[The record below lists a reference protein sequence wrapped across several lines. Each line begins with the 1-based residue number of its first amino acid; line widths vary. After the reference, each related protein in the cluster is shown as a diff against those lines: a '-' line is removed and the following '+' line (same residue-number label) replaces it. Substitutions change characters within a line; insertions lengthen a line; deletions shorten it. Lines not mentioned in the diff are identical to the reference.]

1 MPIFA
6 VAAIVIASIAAMP
19 GNVLPV
25 MAGLLSDF
33 HSLDEVEVG
42 FLIATGTLAGLLISL
57 TAPQWIA
64 RVDCRYAIALA
75 LVVDAVGLLGLRFAP
90 GTVSL
95 FAAQALA
102 GGSSA
107 VIASVCLTVVASLP
121 NPTRAYGIKI
131 TTDVDLRR
139 HVSRVDAGRNARPRR
154 IRCRARLHQRRRSR
168 RWRRSCRCARYTRVH
183 TDGAPIRLRDAP
195 QSAWLALF
203 AIMVFYVGGIGVWAF
218 LERVAVHAG
227 IERGAASNAIA
238 VGLFVGVV
246 GSLGAA
252 VFAGRTK
259 RIWPETLAGFVLV
272 ASFAMLTFVGGT
284 AQFYFAVFVFNCS
297 WNFFIPFVIGLVAG
311 RDSTGRLASLVPGTV
326 MIGGVLGPVLA
337 GAMIR
342 ASGYRTAMIVM
353 TLIVATS
360 IAGYVLIASKPLPA
374 SGGGKRMR
382 SRRQCKLCPACRRLR
397 GPLNR

>member
-42 FLIATGTLAGLLISL
+42 FLIATGTLTGLLISL
-57 TAPQWIA
+57 SAPQWIA
-64 RVDCRYAIALA
+64 RVDCRYAIAVA
-75 LVVDAVGLLGLRFAP
+75 LVVGAVGLLGLRFAP
-90 GTVSL
+90 GAITL
-95 FAAQALA
+95 FMAQALA

-107 VIASVCLTVVASLP
+107 IIASICLTVIASLP
-121 NPTRAYGIKI
+121 NPTRAYSIKI
-131 TTDVDLRR
+131 TTDVVFAGTFLACMPAATLGLGGYVAGLACIGVVVAPLALKLPLRAI
-139 HVSRVDAGRNARPRR
+139 HA
-154 IRCRARLHQRRRSR
+154 
-168 RWRRSCRCARYTRVH
+168 VH
-183 TDGAPIRLRDAP
+183 TDGVPIRLRDAP

-203 AIMVFYVGGIGVWAF
+203 AIMVFYIGGIGVWAF

-227 IERGAASNAIA
+227 IERAAASNAIA

-259 RIWPETLAGFVLV
+259 RIWPETLGGLVLV
-272 ASFAMLTFVGGT
+272 ASFAMLTFVDGT

-311 RDSTGRLASLVPGTV
+311 RDSTGRLSSLVPGTV

-360 IAGYVLIASKPLPA
+360 IAGYILIASKPL
-374 SGGGKRMR
+374 
-382 SRRQCKLCPACRRLR
+382 RLR
-397 GPLNR
+397 GTPAVEGG

>member
-1 MPIFA
+1 MPTFA

-33 HSLDEVEVG
+33 HSLDEIHVG
-42 FLIATGTLAGLLISL
+42 FLIATGTLTGLLISL
-57 TAPQWIA
+57 SAPQWIA
-64 RVDCRYAIALA
+64 RVDCRYAIAVA
-75 LVVDAVGLLGLRFAP
+75 LVVDAIGLLGLRFAP
-90 GTVSL
+90 GTVTL

-107 VIASVCLTVVASLP
+107 IIASICLTVVASLP
-121 NPTRAYGIKI
+121 NPTRAYSIKI
-131 TTDVDLRR
+131 TTDVVFAGAFLALMPAATLGLGGY
-139 HVSRVDAGRNARPRR
+139 VAALASISAVVVPLASRLPMRA
-154 IRCRARLHQRRRSR
+154 IRA
-168 RWRRSCRCARYTRVH
+168 VH
-183 TDGAPIRLRDAP
+183 TDGAPVRLRDAP
-195 QSAWLALF
+195 RSAWLVLF

-227 IERGAASNAIA
+227 IERAAASHAIA

-259 RIWPETLAGFVLV
+259 RIWPETLAGLMLV
-272 ASFAMLTFVGGT
+272 ASFAMLTFVSGT
-284 AQFYFAVFVFNCS
+284 VQFYFAVFVFNCS
-297 WNFFIPFVIGLVAG
+297 WNFFIPFVIGLVAN
-311 RDSTGRLASLVPGTV
+311 RDNTGRLSSLVPATV
-326 MIGGVLGPVLA
+326 MIGGVLGPVLT

-342 ASGYRTAMIVM
+342 ASGYRSAMIVM

-360 IAGYVLIASKPLPA
+360 IAGYVLIASKPLRAHATPA
-374 SGGGKRMR
+374 LEGG
-382 SRRQCKLCPACRRLR
+382 
-397 GPLNR
+397 

>member
-1 MPIFA
+1 MPTFA

-42 FLIATGTLAGLLISL
+42 FLIATGTLTGLLISL
-57 TAPQWIA
+57 SAPQWIA
-64 RVDCRYAIALA
+64 RVDCRYAIAIA
-75 LVVDAVGLLGLRFAP
+75 LVVDAIGLLGLRFAP
-90 GTVSL
+90 GPVTL

-107 VIASVCLTVVASLP
+107 IIASICLTVVASLP
-121 NPTRAYGIKI
+121 NPTRAYSIKI
-131 TTDVDLRR
+131 TTDVVFAGTFLALMPAATLGLGGYVAALAGISAVVVPLASRLPLR
-139 HVSRVDAGRNARPRR
+139 A
-154 IRCRARLHQRRRSR
+154 IRA
-168 RWRRSCRCARYTRVH
+168 VH

-195 QSAWLALF
+195 RSAWLMLL

-227 IERGAASNAIA
+227 IERVAASNAIA

-252 VFAGRTK
+252 VLAGRTK
-259 RIWPETLAGFVLV
+259 RIWPETLAGLVLV
-272 ASFAMLTFVGGT
+272 ASFAMLTFVNGT
-284 AQFYFAVFVFNCS
+284 VQFYFAVFVFNCS
-297 WNFFIPFVIGLVAG
+297 WNFFIPFVIGLVAN
-311 RDSTGRLASLVPGTV
+311 RDSTGRLSSLVPATV
-326 MIGGVLGPVLA
+326 MIGGVLGPVLT

-342 ASGYRTAMIVM
+342 ASGYRSAMIVM

-360 IAGYVLIASKPLPA
+360 ITGYILIASKPLRVHATPA
-374 SGGGKRMR
+374 LEGG
-382 SRRQCKLCPACRRLR
+382 
-397 GPLNR
+397 

>member
-1 MPIFA
+1 MPTFA

-33 HSLDEVEVG
+33 HSLDEIHVG
-42 FLIATGTLAGLLISL
+42 FLIATGTLTGLLISL
-57 TAPQWIA
+57 SAPQWIA
-64 RVDCRYAIALA
+64 RVDCRYAIAVA
-75 LVVDAVGLLGLRFAP
+75 LVVDAIGLLGLRFAP
-90 GTVSL
+90 GTVTL

-107 VIASVCLTVVASLP
+107 IIASICLTVVASLP
-121 NPTRAYGIKI
+121 NPTRAYSIKI
-131 TTDVDLRR
+131 TTDVVFAGAFLALMPAATLGLGGYVAALASISAVVVPLASRLPLR
-139 HVSRVDAGRNARPRR
+139 A
-154 IRCRARLHQRRRSR
+154 IRA
-168 RWRRSCRCARYTRVH
+168 VH
-183 TDGAPIRLRDAP
+183 TDGAPVRLRDAP
-195 QSAWLALF
+195 RSAWLVLF

-227 IERGAASNAIA
+227 IERAAASHAIA

-259 RIWPETLAGFVLV
+259 RIWPETLAGLTLV
-272 ASFAMLTFVGGT
+272 ASFAMLTFVSGT
-284 AQFYFAVFVFNCS
+284 VQFYFAVFVFNCS
-297 WNFFIPFVIGLVAG
+297 WNFFIPFVIGLVAN
-311 RDSTGRLASLVPGTV
+311 RDNTGRLSSLVPATV
-326 MIGGVLGPVLA
+326 MIGGVLGPVLT

-342 ASGYRTAMIVM
+342 ASGYRSAMIVM

-360 IAGYVLIASKPLPA
+360 IAGYVLIASKPLRAHATPA
-374 SGGGKRMR
+374 LEGG
-382 SRRQCKLCPACRRLR
+382 
-397 GPLNR
+397 